1 MKNGFQ
7 KLTAIFMTVLMFL
20 AVIPVSAWG
29 AEQYSNS
36 VVPGISVLS
45 ILPGDTNTITYIFQK
60 KNGEQTEEIARQIV
74 KKGDTLLEPE
84 VKTGENEKFT
94 GWEPA
99 VTFGTVGEITETKT
113 ITVTAKI
120 EKVYYIFFKDNT
132 GRVVAT
138 KECTDGQTV
147 SNFDDATQAALS
159 VIPLASDEGITG
171 WKNAAGDEVTSV
183 TLGKAD
189 VTLTA
194 KIEKGY
200 WITFESNGGSYI
212 APQFYA
218 ISETA
223 AAPAQPTKPGY
234 TFEGWYTDAGLTA
247 KVTNFANIKATTTV
261 YANWTP
267 ANTKYTVIHW
277 QENADNDDYSY
288 MESQTLYGNSGANT
302 SARAKTYDG
311 FTAQTIEQKT
321 IMGDGSTIVS
331 VYYKRNVYT
340 ITFYL
345 DKPIY
350 SCGKEEHTHSNWN
363 GCYDWRGKLICT
375 KEEHTHSSAC
385 GKVSQLEIKAKYG
398 ANISDQWPTVNGS
411 NTWRTKESSGPYQVN
426 IDTMPLGG
434 KKFYGPKTGT
444 GSETA
449 SYYVQVLDGEN
460 GDVTQNGVIYK
471 LHHKDTSPGTG
482 YSVTQEDKYAL
493 TGFTYKEGTANGQSY
508 NNATFYYTRNIY
520 NVVYLNPGD
529 EGNTEIHKTAYQYE
543 ANISNAGEFK
553 PTTPPA
559 GKEGYVFDGWYA
571 DPLGEKKYDFGGKTM
586 PAYNINVYAKWVSPV
601 YTVTIYDADKA
612 TVLDTITD
620 IPKGNTISEEDMP
633 TVTVP
638 DGSEFLGWVNME
650 DNKPFNFDTKITKNY
665 SLYAKVGSKEGYT
678 VAYNANGGAG
688 APTDLTKY
696 AVGSGAVVQPKGDM
710 TAPADDPDKAYFLG
724 WAKTAD
730 AETPDYQPGETMEIV
745 ATDANAERVITLY
758 AVWGPKPKTTTL
770 TYNANF
776 GETPAEKVCE
786 LENNATVTILDYG
799 NAELGLPTRPGY
811 EFLGWSEN
819 PNATEATYK
828 AGDQI
833 VVDETDATAKNI
845 LYAIWKQSVTSVK
858 VAKQVTGNFGDKT
871 REFKFEITFT
881 DANGK
886 ALRLVQ
892 TDKAPTYSITSD
904 TTVGG
909 EKLTVLMKDK
919 GEITLTNVP
928 IGGTLVVT
936 EIEAS
941 GYQTSYKIGETESQ
955 EGNVARY
962 IVPENGGTIT
972 FINHRNVSPDTGV
985 FVDSLPYILIIACV
999 AGAAALFLIRRRKK
1013 RED

>member
-94 GWEPA
+94 GWDPA

-147 SNFDDATQAALS
+147 SDF
-159 VIPLASDEGITG
+159 SDVTFPVGPDESITG
-171 WKNAAGDEVTSV
+171 WYFDAANTQKADSV
-183 TLGKAD
+183 TINGKN
-189 VTLTA
+189 VTLYA
-194 KIEKGY
+194 KVEKGY
-200 WITFESNGGSYI
+200 WITFDANGGSYT
-212 APQFYA
+212 APVFYA
-218 ISETA
+218 NGTA
-223 AAPAQPTKPGY
+223 AAAPVTNPTLPGY
-234 TFEGWYTDAGLTA
+234 SFDGWYLD
-247 KVTNFANIKATTTV
+247 KDCTNPANFSEITTSTTV
-261 YANWTP
+261 YAGWKAADT
-267 ANTKYTVIHW
+267 TYTVIHW
-277 QENADNDDYSY
+277 QENADDNGYSY
-288 MESQTLYGNSGANT
+288 VASDEKQPGASGAQT
-302 SARAKTYDG
+302 AARAKSYPG
-311 FTAQTIEQKT
+311 FTAQTITQET
-321 IMGDGSTIVS
+321 IAGDGSTIVS
-331 VYYKRNVYT
+331 VYYKRNIYT
-340 ITFYL
+340 VTFWSVKGNFIYGWEKDKEIT
-345 DKPIY
+345 KNRI
-350 SCGKEEHTHSNWN
+350 T
-363 GCYDWRGKLICT
+363 
-375 KEEHTHSSAC
+375 
-385 GKVSQLEIKAKYG
+385 AKYG
-398 ANISDQWPTVNGS
+398 ENIKDKWPRGIWS
-411 NTWRTKESSGPYQVN
+411 
-426 IDTMPLGG
+426 
-434 KKFYGPKTGT
+434 
-444 GSETA
+444 
-449 SYYVQVLDGEN
+449 
-460 GDVTQNGVIYK
+460 
-471 LHHKDTSPGTG
+471 TSPGGSIFQANIDVMPLEGDEFFQTNQGNANAYYYLEDLNGNYVLDHTDTG
-482 YSVTQEDKYAL
+482 ASSGATVTKEDRYPI
-493 TGFTYKEGTANGQSY
+493 TGFTCNENKSAKNRDRYDGAK
-508 NNATFYYTRNIY
+508 FYYDRNSYYI
-520 NVVYLNPGD
+520 VYISNGAEL
-529 EGNTEIHKTAYQYE
+529 KKASYKYE
-543 ANISNAGEFK
+543 ADISGAGNAYK
-553 PTTPPA
+553 PTIPPA
-559 GKEGYVFDGWYA
+559 GKEDYVFAGWYA
-571 DPLGEKKYDFGGKTM
+571 DPTGQTKYDFTGKKM
-586 PAYNINVYAKWVSPV
+586 PAQNITVYAKWVPPT
-601 YTVTIYDADKA
+601 YTVTLYDHDGKLIALGTDLEGNPIYSLEVAKGAKFDESQ
-612 TVLDTITD
+612 VPTITLD
-620 IPKGNTISEEDMP
+620 EGET
-633 TVTVP
+633 
-638 DGSEFLGWVNME
+638 FLGWTLK
-650 DNKPFNFDTKITKNY
+650 DGTPFNLDTEINRDY
-665 SLYAKVGSKEGYT
+665 ELYAHVGSTKGYRVQYEGGKDT
-678 VAYNANGGAG
+678 TG
-688 APTDLTKY
+688 
-696 AVGSGAVVQPKGDM
+696 
-710 TAPADDPDKAYFLG
+710 TAPLDDTNYAEGSYADVKLPGDLAKADKVFLG
-724 WAKTAD
+724 WAEATAP
-730 AETPDYQPGETMEIV
+730 TKIYQPGDKLPIEAGKAV
-745 ATDANAERVITLY
+745 DGVITLY
-758 AVWGPKPKTTTL
+758 AVWGDKPVQTKL
-770 TYNANF
+770 TYKANF
-776 GETPAEKVCE
+776 EGATPAEKVCE

-811 EFLGWSEN
+811 EFLGWSED
-819 PNATEATYK
+819 PKAKETDKLYK

-833 VVDETDATAKNI
+833 IVDETTAKNI

-999 AGAAALFLIRRRKK
+999 AGVAALFLIRRRKK

>member
-29 AEQYSNS
+29 AERYSNS

-74 KKGDTLLEPE
+74 KEGDTLLEPE

-94 GWEPA
+94 GWDPA

-147 SNFDDATQAALS
+147 SDF
-159 VIPLASDEGITG
+159 SDVTFPVGPDESITG
-171 WKNAAGDEVTSV
+171 WYFDAANTQKADSV
-183 TLGKAD
+183 TINGQN
-189 VTLTA
+189 VTLYA
-194 KIEKGY
+194 KVEKGY
-200 WITFESNGGSYI
+200 WITFDANGGSYT
-212 APQFYA
+212 APVFYA
-218 ISETA
+218 NGTAA
-223 AAPAQPTKPGY
+223 AAPAEPSKPG
-234 TFEGWYTDAGLTA
+234 FKFAGWYLDEALETKAIFD
-247 KVTNFANIKATTTV
+247 NIKANTTV
-261 YANWTP
+261 YAKWN
-267 ANTKYTVIHW
+267 AASAKYTVIHW
-277 QENADNDDYSY
+277 WENANDDDYSY
-288 MESQTLYGNSGANT
+288 HESEELYGNAGEMT
-302 SARAKTYDG
+302 SAAAKTYNVEG
-311 FTAQTIEQKT
+311 TNILGKKVTSNKVFTAEMITQKT
-321 IMGDGSTIVS
+321 IAGDGSTIVN
-331 VYYKRNVYT
+331 VYYKRATYKLTFMSPGGAQILKTVTKKWEQNLDTTDWYT
-340 ITFYL
+340 YEGDNNYKINNERMIAFLSVMPMNGATLYAIGNGGNTNTATYYVETL
-345 DKPIY
+345 N
-350 SCGKEEHTHSNWN
+350 GKET
-363 GCYDWRGKLICT
+363 
-375 KEEHTHSSAC
+375 
-385 GKVSQLEIKAKYG
+385 G
-398 ANISDQWPTVNGS
+398 AIPVNGRWFTVHHTDTTRGTANYTVGDEDRYPITGFNLIPS
-411 NTWRTKESSGPYQVN
+411 MGTQV
-426 IDTMPLGG
+426 G
-434 KKFYGPKTGT
+434 KSYKNAKFYYARASFDIIYINNGGEGNK
-444 GSETA
+444 TA
-449 SYYVQVLDGEN
+449 SY
-460 GDVTQNGVIYK
+460 K
-471 LHHKDTSPGTG
+471 
-482 YSVTQEDKYAL
+482 
-493 TGFTYKEGTANGQSY
+493 
-508 NNATFYYTRNIY
+508 
-520 NVVYLNPGD
+520 
-529 EGNTEIHKTAYQYE
+529 YE
-543 ANISNAGEFK
+543 ADISGAGNAYK
-553 PTTPPA
+553 PTIPPA
-559 GKEGYVFDGWYA
+559 GKEDYVFAGWYA
-571 DPLGEKKYDFGGKTM
+571 DPTGQTKYDFTGKKM
-586 PAYNINVYAKWVSPV
+586 PANSITVYAKWVPPT
-601 YTVTIYDADKA
+601 YTVTLYDHDGNQVYALTIAKGA
-612 TVLDTITD
+612 KLDESQVPTITLD
-620 IPKGNTISEEDMP
+620 EGET
-633 TVTVP
+633 
-638 DGSEFLGWVNME
+638 FLGWTLK
-650 DNKPFNFDTKITKNY
+650 DGTPFNLDTEINRDY
-665 SLYAKVGSKEGYT
+665 ELHARVGSQKGYSVKYDGNGAAGTPPEDKTNYAEGSYAD
-678 VAYNANGGAG
+678 VKLPG
-688 APTDLTKY
+688 DLAK
-696 AVGSGAVVQPKGDM
+696 
-710 TAPADDPDKAYFLG
+710 ADKVFLG
-724 WAKTAD
+724 WATD
-730 AETPDYQPGETMEIV
+730 AANPAMIYQPGDKLPIQADMDV
-745 ATDANAERVITLY
+745 NDDGVITLY
-758 AVWGPKPKTTTL
+758 AVWGDKPVQTKL

-776 GETPAEKVCE
+776 GETPAEKVYE
-786 LENNATVTILDYG
+786 LENNATETIKSYD
-799 NAELGLPTRPGY
+799 ETGLSPRSGY
-811 EFLGWSEN
+811 EFLGWSED
-819 PNATEATYK
+819 PNAKETDKLYK

-833 VVDETDATAKNI
+833 IVDDETDATAKNI

-999 AGAAALFLIRRRKK
+999 AGVAALFLIRRRKK

>member
-29 AEQYSNS
+29 AERYSNS

-94 GWEPA
+94 GWDPA

-147 SNFDDATQAALS
+147 SDF
-159 VIPLASDEGITG
+159 SDVTFPVGPDESITG
-171 WKNAAGDEVTSV
+171 WYFDAANTQKANSV
-183 TLGKAD
+183 TISGQN
-189 VTLTA
+189 VTLYA
-194 KIEKGY
+194 KVEKGY
-200 WITFESNGGSYI
+200 WITFDANGGSYT
-212 APQFYA
+212 APVFYA
-218 ISETA
+218 NGTA
-223 AAPAQPTKPGY
+223 AAAPVTDPTLPGY
-234 TFEGWYTDAGLTA
+234 SFDGWYLD
-247 KVTNFANIKATTTV
+247 KDCTNPANFSEITTSTTV
-261 YANWTP
+261 YAGWKAADT
-267 ANTKYTVIHW
+267 TYTVIHW
-277 QENADNDDYSY
+277 QENADDNGYSY
-288 MESQTLYGNSGANT
+288 KESETKQGASGKQTAAT
-302 SARAKTYDG
+302 AKSYLG
-311 FTAQTIEQKT
+311 FTAQTITQET
-321 IMGDGSTIVS
+321 IAGDGSTIVN
-331 VYYKRNVYT
+331 VYYKRNLYEVKFYSYSGWFSSSEEYVNLR
-340 ITFYL
+340 IT
-345 DKPIY
+345 
-350 SCGKEEHTHSNWN
+350 
-363 GCYDWRGKLICT
+363 
-375 KEEHTHSSAC
+375 
-385 GKVSQLEIKAKYG
+385 AKYG
-398 ANISDQWPTVNGS
+398 ANIRDKWPTYNGS
-411 NTWRTKESSGPYQVN
+411 STWATTDGGSTYQVN
-426 IDTMPLGG
+426 IDTMPLDGA
-434 KKFYGPKTGT
+434 KFYGPKTGY

-449 SYYVQVLDGEN
+449 YYYVEVLPGES
-460 GDVTQNGVIYK
+460 GTTTYHGTTYK
-471 LHHKDTSPGTG
+471 LDHSDTSPGTG
-482 YSVTQEDKYAL
+482 YTVTQNDKYEL
-493 TGFTYKEGTANGQSY
+493 TGFTYKEGTKNGGKY
-508 NNATFYYTRNIY
+508 DNAKFYYTRNSY
-520 NVVYLNPGD
+520 NVVYVSNSQTV
-529 EGNTEIHKTAYQYE
+529 NTASYKYE
-543 ANISNAGEFK
+543 ADISNAGGYV
-553 PTTPPA
+553 PTTAPV
-559 GKEGYVFDGWYA
+559 GKEDYVFAGWYA
-571 DPLGEKKYDFGGKTM
+571 DPTGQTKYDFTGKKM
-586 PAYNINVYAKWVSPV
+586 PAQNITVYAKWVPPT
-601 YTVTIYDADKA
+601 YTVTLYDQDGNQVYALTIAKGA
-612 TVLDTITD
+612 KLDESQVPTITLD
-620 IPKGNTISEEDMP
+620 EGET
-633 TVTVP
+633 
-638 DGSEFLGWVNME
+638 FLGWTLK
-650 DNKPFNFDTKITKNY
+650 DGTPFNLDTEINRDY
-665 SLYAKVGSKEGYT
+665 ELHARVGSQKGYSVTYDENSETTTGTVPRDDEKYAEGSYAD
-678 VAYNANGGAG
+678 VKLPG
-688 APTDLTKY
+688 DLTMEGK
-696 AVGSGAVVQPKGDM
+696 V
-710 TAPADDPDKAYFLG
+710 FLG
-724 WAKTAD
+724 WALKKD
-730 AETPDYQPGETMEIV
+730 AQKADYQPGDKLLIK
-745 ATDANAERVITLY
+745 ADITLY
-758 AVWGPKPKTTTL
+758 AVWGDKPVQTKL

-776 GETPAEKVCE
+776 GETPPEKVYE
-786 LENNATVTILDYG
+786 LENNATETIKSYG
-799 NAELGLPTRPGY
+799 ETGLPSRSGY
-811 EFLGWSEN
+811 EFLGWSKVQD
-819 PNATEATYK
+819 ATEATYK

-833 VVDETDATAKNI
+833 IVDETDATAKNI

-941 GYQTSYKIGETESQ
+941 GYQISYKIGETESQ

>member
-94 GWEPA
+94 GWDPA

-147 SNFDDATQAALS
+147 SDF
-159 VIPLASDEGITG
+159 SDVTFPVGPDESITG
-171 WKNAAGDEVTSV
+171 WYFDEAAQTEKADSV
-183 TLGKAD
+183 TINGQNVKLY
-189 VTLTA
+189 A
-194 KIEKGY
+194 KVEKGY
-200 WITFESNGGSYI
+200 WITFDANGGSYT
-212 APQFYA
+212 APVFYA
-218 ISETA
+218 NGTA
-223 AAPAQPTKPGY
+223 AAAPVTNPTLPGY
-234 TFEGWYTDAGLTA
+234 SFDRWYLDKECKNEADFSKITTS
-247 KVTNFANIKATTTV
+247 TTV
-261 YANWTP
+261 YAGWKAADT
-267 ANTKYTVIHW
+267 TYTVIHW
-277 QENADNDDYSY
+277 QENADDNGYSY
-288 MESQTLYGNSGANT
+288 VASDEKQPGASGAQT
-302 SARAKTYDG
+302 AARAKSYLG
-311 FTAQTIEQKT
+311 FTAQSITQETIA
-321 IMGDGSTIVS
+321 GDGSTIVN
-331 VYYKRNVYT
+331 VYYKRNVYD
-340 ITFYL
+340 IKFY
-345 DKPIY
+345 
-350 SCGKEEHTHSNWN
+350 
-363 GCYDWRGKLICT
+363 
-375 KEEHTHSSAC
+375 
-385 GKVSQLEIKAKYG
+385 EIKWNNYQYQWSEITSIRITAKYG
-398 ANISDQWPTVNGS
+398 ANIRNEWPTYNDS
-411 NTWRTKESSGPYQVN
+411 NTWSTNSEYSSYWGLQGPYQVN
-426 IDTMPLGG
+426 IDTMPLDGA
-434 KKFYGPKTGT
+434 KFYGPKTGN

-449 SYYVQVLDGEN
+449 HYYVEVLPGES
-460 GDVTQNGVIYK
+460 GTTYHGTTYK
-471 LHHKDTSPGTG
+471 LDHSDTSPGTG
-482 YSVTQEDKYAL
+482 YTVTQEDKYDL
-493 TGFTYKEGTANGQSY
+493 TGFTYKEGTKNGGKY
-508 NNATFYYTRNIY
+508 DNAKFYYTRNSY
-520 NVVYLNPGD
+520 NVVYVSNSQTV
-529 EGNTEIHKTAYQYE
+529 NTASYKYE
-543 ANISNAGEFK
+543 ADISNAGGYV
-553 PTTPPA
+553 PTTAPV
-559 GKEGYVFDGWYA
+559 GKEDYVFAGWYA
-571 DPLGEKKYDFGGKTM
+571 DPTGQTKYDFTGKKM
-586 PAYNINVYAKWVSPV
+586 PANSITVYAKWVPPT
-601 YTVTIYDADKA
+601 YTVTLYDHDGNQVCALTIAKGA
-612 TVLDTITD
+612 KLDESQVPTITLD
-620 IPKGNTISEEDMP
+620 EGET
-633 TVTVP
+633 
-638 DGSEFLGWVNME
+638 FLGWKLQ
-650 DNKPFNFDTKITKNY
+650 DGTPFNLDTEINRNY
-665 SLYAKVGSKEGYT
+665 ELYAHVGSTKGYRVQYEGGEDT
-678 VAYNANGGAG
+678 TGA
-688 APTDLTKY
+688 APLDDTKY
-696 AVGSGAVVQPKGDM
+696 AEGSYADVKLPGDLAM
-710 TAPADDPDKAYFLG
+710 KDKVFLG
-724 WAKTAD
+724 WATEATAP
-730 AETPDYQPGETMEIV
+730 TTIYQPGDKLPIEAGKAV
-745 ATDANAERVITLY
+745 DGVITLY
-758 AVWGPKPKTTTL
+758 AVWGDKPVQTKL
-770 TYNANF
+770 TYKANF
-776 GETPAEKVCE
+776 EGAEHAEKVYE
-786 LENNATVTILDYG
+786 LENNATETIKSYG
-799 NAELGLPTRPGY
+799 DTGLSPRSGY
-811 EFLGWSEN
+811 EFLGWSEDR
-819 PNATEATYK
+819 NAKETDKLYK

-833 VVDETDATAKNI
+833 IVDETDATAKNI

>member
-94 GWEPA
+94 GWDPA

-147 SNFDDATQAALS
+147 SDFTDVTFP
-159 VIPLASDEGITG
+159 VGPDESITG
-171 WKNAAGDEVTSV
+171 WYFDEAAQAQKADSV
-183 TLGKAD
+183 TINGQN
-189 VTLTA
+189 VTLFA
-194 KIEKGY
+194 KVEKGY
-200 WITFESNGGSYI
+200 WITFDANGGSYT
-212 APQFYA
+212 APVFYA
-218 ISETA
+218 NGTA
-223 AAPAQPTKPGY
+223 AAAPVTNPTLPGY
-234 TFEGWYTDAGLTA
+234 SFDGWYLD
-247 KVTNFANIKATTTV
+247 KDCTNPANFSEITTSTTV
-261 YANWTP
+261 YAGWEA
-267 ANTKYTVIHW
+267 ANTTYTVIHW
-277 QENADNDDYSY
+277 QENADDNGYSY
-288 MESQTLYGNSGANT
+288 KESETKQGASGKQTAAT
-302 SARAKTYDG
+302 AKSYLG
-311 FTAQTIEQKT
+311 FTAQTITQET
-321 IMGDGSTIVS
+321 IAGDGSTIVN
-331 VYYKRNVYT
+331 VYYKRNLYEVKFYSYSGWFSSSEEYVNLR
-340 ITFYL
+340 IT
-345 DKPIY
+345 
-350 SCGKEEHTHSNWN
+350 
-363 GCYDWRGKLICT
+363 
-375 KEEHTHSSAC
+375 
-385 GKVSQLEIKAKYG
+385 AKYG
-398 ANISDQWPTVNGS
+398 ANIRDKWPTYNGS
-411 NTWRTKESSGPYQVN
+411 STWATTDGGSTYQVN
-426 IDTMPLGG
+426 IDTMPLDGA
-434 KKFYGPKTGT
+434 KFYGPKTGY

-449 SYYVQVLDGEN
+449 HYYVEVLPGES
-460 GDVTQNGVIYK
+460 GTTTYHGTTYK
-471 LHHKDTSPGTG
+471 LDHSDTSPGTG
-482 YSVTQEDKYAL
+482 YTVTQNDKYEL
-493 TGFTYKEGTANGQSY
+493 TGFTYKEGTKNGGKY
-508 NNATFYYTRNIY
+508 DNAKFYYTRNSY
-520 NVVYLNPGD
+520 NVVYVSNSQTV
-529 EGNTEIHKTAYQYE
+529 NTASYKYE
-543 ANISNAGEFK
+543 ADISNAGK
-553 PTTPPA
+553 YVPTTAPV
-559 GKEGYVFDGWYA
+559 GKEDYVFAGWYA
-571 DPLGEKKYDFGGKTM
+571 DPTGQTEYKFDGKTM
-586 PAYNINVYAKWVSPV
+586 PAQNITVYAKWVPPT
-601 YTVTIYDADKA
+601 YTVTLYDHDGKLIALGTDSEGNPIYSLEVAKGAKFDESQVPEI
-612 TVLDTITD
+612 TLDEGET
-620 IPKGNTISEEDMP
+620 
-633 TVTVP
+633 
-638 DGSEFLGWVNME
+638 FLGWKLQ
-650 DNKPFNFDTKITKNY
+650 DGTPFNLDTEINRNY
-665 SLYAKVGSKEGYT
+665 ELYAHVGSQKGYS
-678 VAYNANGGAG
+678 VEYDKNGATSGD
-688 APTDLTKY
+688 APIDDTKY
-696 AVGSGAVVQPKGDM
+696 AEGSYADVKLPGDL
-710 TAPADDPDKAYFLG
+710 AKADKVFLG
-724 WAKTAD
+724 WATEATAP
-730 AETPDYQPGETMEIV
+730 TTIYQPGDKLPIQADMDV
-745 ATDANAERVITLY
+745 NDDGVITLY
-758 AVWGPKPKTTTL
+758 AVWGDKPVQTKL
-770 TYNANF
+770 TYKANF
-776 GETPAEKVCE
+776 EGAEHAEKVYE
-786 LENNATVTILDYG
+786 LENNATETIKSYG
-799 NAELGLPTRPGY
+799 DTGLSPRSGY
-811 EFLGWSEN
+811 EFLGWSEVS
-819 PNATEATYK
+819 NATEATYK

-999 AGAAALFLIRRRKK
+999 AGVAALFLIRRRKK

>member
-60 KNGEQTEEIARQIV
+60 KNGEQTEKIARQIV

-94 GWEPA
+94 GWDPA

-120 EKVYYIFFKDNT
+120 EKVYYIFFKDDT

-147 SNFDDATQAALS
+147 SDF
-159 VIPLASDEGITG
+159 SDVTFPVGPDESITG
-171 WKNAAGDEVTSV
+171 WYFDAANTQKADSV
-183 TLGKAD
+183 TINGQN
-189 VTLTA
+189 VTLYA
-194 KIEKGY
+194 KVEKGY
-200 WITFESNGGSYI
+200 WITFDANGGSYT
-212 APQFYA
+212 APVFYA
-218 ISETA
+218 NGATA
-223 AAPAQPTKPGY
+223 AAPVTNPTLPGY
-234 TFEGWYTDAGLTA
+234 SFDGWYLDKECKNEADFSKITTS
-247 KVTNFANIKATTTV
+247 TTV
-261 YANWTP
+261 YAGWEA
-267 ANTKYTVIHW
+267 ANTTYTVIHW
-277 QENADNDDYSY
+277 QENADDNGYSY
-288 MESQTLYGNSGANT
+288 VESETKQGASGKQTAAT
-302 SARAKTYDG
+302 AKSYLG
-311 FTAQTIEQKT
+311 FTAQTITQET
-321 IMGDGSTIVS
+321 IAGDGSTIVN
-331 VYYKRNVYT
+331 VYYKRNLYEVKFYSYSGWFT
-340 ITFYL
+340 SSEEYVNLRIT
-345 DKPIY
+345 
-350 SCGKEEHTHSNWN
+350 
-363 GCYDWRGKLICT
+363 
-375 KEEHTHSSAC
+375 
-385 GKVSQLEIKAKYG
+385 AKYE
-398 ANISDQWPTVNGS
+398 ANIRAKWPNYNGS
-411 NTWRTKESSGPYQVN
+411 STWATTDSDNNNTKYQVN
-426 IDTMPLGG
+426 IDTMPFNGAT
-434 KKFYGPKTGT
+434 FYGPKTGN

-449 SYYVQVLDGEN
+449 YYYVEVLPGESGTEYYDG
-460 GDVTQNGVIYK
+460 TTYK
-471 LHHKDTSPGTG
+471 LDHSDTSPGRG
-482 YSVTQEDKYAL
+482 YRVTQEDKYAL
-493 TGFTYKEGTANGQSY
+493 TGFTYKGGTGNGSSY
-508 NNATFYYTRNIY
+508 NGAKFYYTRNSY
-520 NVVYLNPGD
+520 NVVYVSNGQTVNTASYKYKAD
-529 EGNTEIHKTAYQYE
+529 ISGAGNAY
-543 ANISNAGEFK
+543 K
-553 PTTPPA
+553 PTIPPA
-559 GKEGYVFDGWYA
+559 GKEDYVFDTWYA
-571 DPLGEKKYDFGGKTM
+571 DPTGQTEYKFDGKTM
-586 PAYNINVYAKWVSPV
+586 PAQNITVYAKWVPPT
-601 YTVTIYDADKA
+601 YTVTLYDHDGNQVYALTIAKGAKCDESQFPVI
-612 TVLDTITD
+612 TLDEGEI
-620 IPKGNTISEEDMP
+620 
-633 TVTVP
+633 
-638 DGSEFLGWVNME
+638 FLGWTLK
-650 DNKPFNFDTKITKNY
+650 DGTPFNLDTEINRDY
-665 SLYAKVGSKEGYT
+665 ELHARVGSQKGYSVKYDGNGAAGTPPEDKTNYAEGSYAD
-678 VAYNANGGAG
+678 VKLPG
-688 APTDLTKY
+688 DLAK
-696 AVGSGAVVQPKGDM
+696 
-710 TAPADDPDKAYFLG
+710 ADKVFLG
-724 WAKTAD
+724 WATEATD
-730 AETPDYQPGETMEIV
+730 LTTIYQPGDKLPIEAGKAV
-745 ATDANAERVITLY
+745 DGVITLY
-758 AVWGPKPKTTTL
+758 AVWGDKPVQTKL
-770 TYNANF
+770 TYKANF
-776 GETPAEKVCE
+776 EGAEHAEKVYE
-786 LENNATVTILDYG
+786 LENNATETIKSYG
-799 NAELGLPTRPGY
+799 DTGLSPRSGY
-811 EFLGWSEN
+811 EFLGWSEDRD
-819 PNATEATYK
+819 ATEATYK

-833 VVDETDATAKNI
+833 IVDETDATAKNI

-919 GEITLTNVP
+919 GEITLTNVS

-999 AGAAALFLIRRRKK
+999 AGVAALFLIRRRKK

>member
-29 AEQYSNS
+29 AERYSNS

-94 GWEPA
+94 GWDPA

-147 SNFDDATQAALS
+147 SDF
-159 VIPLASDEGITG
+159 SDVTFPVGPDESITG
-171 WKNAAGDEVTSV
+171 WYFDEAAQTEKAHSV
-183 TLGKAD
+183 TINGQN
-189 VTLTA
+189 VTLYA
-194 KIEKGY
+194 KVEKGY
-200 WITFESNGGSYI
+200 WITFDANGGSYT
-212 APQFYA
+212 APVFYA
-218 ISETA
+218 NGTTA
-223 AAPAQPTKPGY
+223 AAPVTNPTLPGY
-234 TFEGWYTDAGLTA
+234 SFDRWYLDKECKNEADFSKITTS
-247 KVTNFANIKATTTV
+247 TTV
-261 YANWTP
+261 YAGWKAADT
-267 ANTKYTVIHW
+267 TYTVIHW
-277 QENADNDDYSY
+277 QENADDNGYSY
-288 MESQTLYGNSGANT
+288 VESETKQGASGKQTAATVKSYL
-302 SARAKTYDG
+302 G
-311 FTAQTIEQKT
+311 FTAQTITQET
-321 IMGDGSTIVS
+321 IAGDGSTIVS
-331 VYYKRNVYT
+331 VYYKRNIYT
-340 ITFYL
+340 VTFWSVKWNIRQLKWVKDREITENR
-345 DKPIY
+345 I
-350 SCGKEEHTHSNWN
+350 T
-363 GCYDWRGKLICT
+363 
-375 KEEHTHSSAC
+375 
-385 GKVSQLEIKAKYG
+385 AKYG
-398 ANISDQWPTVNGS
+398 ENIKDKWPGGVWSISPGGSTFQANIDVMPLEGDEFFQTDQGNANAYYYLEDLNGNYVLDHTDTGASTNSTV
-411 NTWRTKESSGPYQVN
+411 TKEDRYD
-426 IDTMPLGG
+426 I
-434 KKFYGPKTGT
+434 
-444 GSETA
+444 
-449 SYYVQVLDGEN
+449 
-460 GDVTQNGVIYK
+460 
-471 LHHKDTSPGTG
+471 
-482 YSVTQEDKYAL
+482 
-493 TGFTYKEGTANGQSY
+493 TGFTCDIDRSPKDGSNYNG
-508 NNATFYYTRNIY
+508 AKFYYTRNSY
-520 NVVYLNPGD
+520 NVVYVSNGQIV
-529 EGNTEIHKTAYQYE
+529 NTASYKYE
-543 ANISNAGEFK
+543 ADISKAGDYV
-553 PTTPPA
+553 PTTKPV
-559 GKEGYVFDGWYA
+559 GKEDYVFDTWYA
-571 DPLGEKKYDFGGKTM
+571 DPTGQTKYDFTGKKM
-586 PAYNINVYAKWVSPV
+586 PANSITVYAKWVPPT
-601 YTVTIYDADKA
+601 YTVTLYDQDGNQVYALTIAKDAKIDESQMPVI
-612 TVLDTITD
+612 TLDEGET
-620 IPKGNTISEEDMP
+620 
-633 TVTVP
+633 
-638 DGSEFLGWVNME
+638 FLGWTLK
-650 DNKPFNFDTKITKNY
+650 DGTPFNLDTEINRDY
-665 SLYAKVGSKEGYT
+665 ELHARVGSQKGYS
-678 VAYNANGGAG
+678 VKYDGNGATSGD
-688 APTDLTKY
+688 APIDDTKY
-696 AVGSGAVVQPKGDM
+696 AEGSYADVKLPGDLAM
-710 TAPADDPDKAYFLG
+710 KDKVFLG
-724 WAKTAD
+724 WATEATAP
-730 AETPDYQPGETMEIV
+730 TTIYQPGDKLPIQ
-745 ATDANAERVITLY
+745 ADITLY
-758 AVWGPKPKTTTL
+758 AVWGDKPVQTKL

-819 PNATEATYK
+819 PKATEATYK

-833 VVDETDATAKNI
+833 IVDETDATAKNI

-999 AGAAALFLIRRRKK
+999 AGVAALFLIRRRKK

>member
-29 AEQYSNS
+29 AERYSNS

-94 GWEPA
+94 GWDPA

-120 EKVYYIFFKDNT
+120 EKVYYIFFKDDT

-147 SNFDDATQAALS
+147 SDF
-159 VIPLASDEGITG
+159 SDVTFPVGPDESITG
-171 WKNAAGDEVTSV
+171 WYFDEAAQTEKADSV
-183 TLGKAD
+183 TINGKN
-189 VTLTA
+189 VTLYA
-194 KIEKGY
+194 KVEKGY
-200 WITFESNGGSYI
+200 WITFDANGGSYT
-212 APQFYA
+212 APVFYA
-218 ISETA
+218 NGTAA
-223 AAPAQPTKPGY
+223 AAPAEPSKPG
-234 TFEGWYTDAGLTA
+234 FKFAGWYLDEALETKAIFDNL
-247 KVTNFANIKATTTV
+247 KANTTV
-261 YANWTP
+261 YAKWN
-267 ANTKYTVIHW
+267 AASAKYTVIHW
-277 QENADNDDYSY
+277 WENANDDDYSY
-288 MESQTLYGNSGANT
+288 HESQELYGNAGEMT
-302 SARAKTYDG
+302 SAAAKKYKVDG
-311 FTAQTIEQKT
+311 TNILGEKVTSNEVFTAETITQKT
-321 IMGDGSTIVS
+321 IAGDGSTIVN
-331 VYYKRNVYT
+331 VYYKRASYT
-340 ITFYL
+340 LTFKDPRGRQTLKTVTKKWEQNL
-345 DKPIY
+345 DTTDWYTYDGNNNYRINKNTDNARMIAFLSVMPM
-350 SCGKEEHTHSNWN
+350 N
-363 GCYDWRGKLICT
+363 GATLYAIRSLANTNTATYYVETLNGDEAGAIQINGRWFTVHHVDTTRG
-375 KEEHTHSSAC
+375 
-385 GKVSQLEIKAKYG
+385 
-398 ANISDQWPTVNGS
+398 
-411 NTWRTKESSGPYQVN
+411 
-426 IDTMPLGG
+426 
-434 KKFYGPKTGT
+434 
-444 GSETA
+444 TA
-449 SYYVQVLDGEN
+449 SYTVGDEDRYPITGFNLIPDMGTQV
-460 GDVTQNGVIYK
+460 GDSYKNAKFYYSRASFEIIYINNGV
-471 LHHKDTSPGTG
+471 
-482 YSVTQEDKYAL
+482 EDK
-493 TGFTYKEGTANGQSY
+493 
-508 NNATFYYTRNIY
+508 
-520 NVVYLNPGD
+520 
-529 EGNTEIHKTAYQYE
+529 KTAYKYE
-543 ANISNAGEFK
+543 ADISGAGNAYK
-553 PTTPPA
+553 PTIPPA
-559 GKEGYVFDGWYA
+559 GKEDYVFDTWYA
-571 DPLGEKKYDFGGKTM
+571 DPTGQTKYDFTGKKM
-586 PAYNINVYAKWVSPV
+586 PAQNITVYAKWVPPT
-601 YTVTIYDADKA
+601 YTVTFYDQDDNLVDALTIAKGA
-612 TVLDTITD
+612 KLDESQVPTITLD
-620 IPKGNTISEEDMP
+620 EGET
-633 TVTVP
+633 
-638 DGSEFLGWVNME
+638 FLGWTLK
-650 DNKPFNFDTKITKNY
+650 DGTPFNLDTEINRDY
-665 SLYAKVGSKEGYT
+665 VLYARVGSQKGYSVKYDGNGETGGKAPEDRTNYAEGSYAD
-678 VAYNANGGAG
+678 VKLPG
-688 APTDLTKY
+688 DLAK
-696 AVGSGAVVQPKGDM
+696 
-710 TAPADDPDKAYFLG
+710 ADKVFLG
-724 WAKTAD
+724 WALKED
-730 AETPDYQPGETMEIV
+730 AQKADYQPGDKLLIKADMDV
-745 ATDANAERVITLY
+745 NGDGVITLY
-758 AVWGPKPKTTTL
+758 AVWGDKPDQTKL
-770 TYNANF
+770 TYKANF
-776 GETPAEKVCE
+776 EGATPAEKVCE

-799 NAELGLPTRPGY
+799 NAELGLPPRSGY
-811 EFLGWSEN
+811 EFLGWSED
-819 PNATEATYK
+819 PKATDAPYK

-833 VVDETDATAKNI
+833 VVDNTDNENI

-999 AGAAALFLIRRRKK
+999 AGVAALFLIRRRKK

>member
-94 GWEPA
+94 GWDPV

-147 SNFDDATQAALS
+147 SDF
-159 VIPLASDEGITG
+159 SDVTFPVGPDESITG
-171 WKNAAGDEVTSV
+171 WYFDADKTQKADSV
-183 TLGKAD
+183 TISGQN
-189 VTLTA
+189 VTLYA
-194 KIEKGY
+194 KVEKGY
-200 WITFESNGGSYI
+200 WITFDANGGSYT
-212 APQFYA
+212 APVFYA
-218 ISETA
+218 NGTAA
-223 AAPAQPTKPGY
+223 AAPAEPSKPG
-234 TFEGWYTDAGLTA
+234 FKFAGWYLDEALETKAIFD
-247 KVTNFANIKATTTV
+247 NIKANTTV
-261 YANWTP
+261 YAKWN
-267 ANTKYTVIHW
+267 AASAKYTVIHW
-277 QENADNDDYSY
+277 WENANDDDYSY
-288 MESQTLYGNSGANT
+288 HESEELYGNAGEMT
-302 SARAKTYDG
+302 SAAAKTYNVEG
-311 FTAQTIEQKT
+311 TNILGKKVTSNKVFTAETITQKT
-321 IMGDGSTIVS
+321 IAGDGSTIVN
-331 VYYKRNVYT
+331 VYYKRATYKLTFRVQSYYGWSELKTVAKKWEQNLDTSDWYTYDGDNNYT
-340 ITFYL
+340 I
-345 DKPIY
+345 
-350 SCGKEEHTHSNWN
+350 
-363 GCYDWRGKLICT
+363 
-375 KEEHTHSSAC
+375 
-385 GKVSQLEIKAKYG
+385 
-398 ANISDQWPTVNGS
+398 NGS
-411 NTWRTKESSGPYQVN
+411 TRMIAFLSVMPMNGATLNAIGNGGNTNTATYYVETLNGQEAGAIRENGRWFTVHHT
-426 IDTMPLGG
+426 DTTRG
-434 KKFYGPKTGT
+434 
-444 GSETA
+444 TA
-449 SYYVQVLDGEN
+449 SYTV
-460 GDVTQNGVIYK
+460 GD
-471 LHHKDTSPGTG
+471 
-482 YSVTQEDKYAL
+482 EDRYPI
-493 TGFTYKEGTANGQSY
+493 TGFNLIPSMGTQVGKSYK
-508 NNATFYYTRNIY
+508 NAKFYYARASFDIIY
-520 NVVYLNPGD
+520 INNGG
-529 EGNTEIHKTAYQYE
+529 EGNKTASYKYE
-543 ANISNAGEFK
+543 ADISGAGNAYK
-553 PTTPPA
+553 PTIPPA
-559 GKEGYVFDGWYA
+559 GKEDYVFAGWYA
-571 DPLGEKKYDFGGKTM
+571 DPTGQTKYDFTGKKM
-586 PAYNINVYAKWVSPV
+586 PANSITVYAKWVPPT
-601 YTVTIYDADKA
+601 YTVTLYDHDGNQVYALTIAKGA
-612 TVLDTITD
+612 KLDESQVPTITLD
-620 IPKGNTISEEDMP
+620 EGET
-633 TVTVP
+633 
-638 DGSEFLGWVNME
+638 FLGWTLK
-650 DNKPFNFDTKITKNY
+650 DGTPFNLDTEINRDY
-665 SLYAKVGSKEGYT
+665 ELHARVGSQKGYSVKYDRNGAAGTPPEDKTNYAEGSYAD
-678 VAYNANGGAG
+678 VKLPG
-688 APTDLTKY
+688 DLAMK
-696 AVGSGAVVQPKGDM
+696 
-710 TAPADDPDKAYFLG
+710 DKAFLG
-724 WAKTAD
+724 WATD
-730 AETPDYQPGETMEIV
+730 AANPAMIYQPGDKLPIQADMDV
-745 ATDANAERVITLY
+745 NDDGVITLY
-758 AVWGPKPKTTTL
+758 AVWGDKPVQTKL
-770 TYNANF
+770 TYKANF
-776 GETPAEKVCE
+776 EGAEHAEKFYE
-786 LENNATVTILDYG
+786 LENNATETIKSYD
-799 NAELGLPTRPGY
+799 ETGLSPRSGY

-819 PNATEATYK
+819 PKATEATYK

-833 VVDETDATAKNI
+833 VVDDETDATAKNI

-985 FVDSLPYILIIACV
+985 LVDSLPYILIIACV
-999 AGAAALFLIRRRKK
+999 AGVAALFLIRRRKK

>member
-94 GWEPA
+94 GWDPA

-147 SNFDDATQAALS
+147 SDF
-159 VIPLASDEGITG
+159 SDVTFPVGPDESITG
-171 WKNAAGDEVTSV
+171 WYFDEAAQTEKADSV
-183 TLGKAD
+183 TINGKN
-189 VTLTA
+189 VTLYA
-194 KIEKGY
+194 KVEKGY
-200 WITFESNGGSYI
+200 WIAFDANGGSYT
-212 APQFYA
+212 APVFYA
-218 ISETA
+218 NGAAA
-223 AAPAQPTKPGY
+223 AAPAEPSKPG
-234 TFEGWYTDAGLTA
+234 FKFAGWYLDEALETKAIFD
-247 KVTNFANIKATTTV
+247 NIKANTTV
-261 YANWTP
+261 YAKWN
-267 ANTKYTVIHW
+267 AASAKYTVIHW
-277 QENADNDDYSY
+277 WENANDNDYSY
-288 MESQTLYGNSGANT
+288 HESEELYGNAGEMT
-302 SARAKTYDG
+302 SAAAKIYNVEGTDILG
-311 FTAQTIEQKT
+311 KKVTSNKVFTAETITQKT
-321 IMGDGSTIVS
+321 IAGDGSTIVN
-331 VYYKRNVYT
+331 VYYKRATYKLTFRVQSYDGWSELKTVTKKWEQNLDTTDWYTYEGNNNYT
-340 ITFYL
+340 I
-345 DKPIY
+345 DKGNGRMIAFLSVMPMNGATLNAILSY
-350 SCGKEEHTHSNWN
+350 ANENKATYYVETLNGKEVDAIQEN
-363 GCYDWRGKLICT
+363 GRWFTVHHEDTTRGTANYTVGDEDRYPITGFNLIPSMGT
-375 KEEHTHSSAC
+375 QVGDRYKNAEFYYSRASF
-385 GKVSQLEIKAKYG
+385 EIIYI
-398 ANISDQWPTVNGS
+398 NNGGEG
-411 NTWRTKESSGPYQVN
+411 NK
-426 IDTMPLGG
+426 
-434 KKFYGPKTGT
+434 
-444 GSETA
+444 TA
-449 SYYVQVLDGEN
+449 SY
-460 GDVTQNGVIYK
+460 K
-471 LHHKDTSPGTG
+471 
-482 YSVTQEDKYAL
+482 
-493 TGFTYKEGTANGQSY
+493 
-508 NNATFYYTRNIY
+508 
-520 NVVYLNPGD
+520 
-529 EGNTEIHKTAYQYE
+529 YE
-543 ANISNAGEFK
+543 ADISGAGNAYK
-553 PTTPPA
+553 PIIPPA
-559 GKEGYVFDGWYA
+559 GKEDYVFDTWYA
-571 DPLGEKKYDFGGKTM
+571 DPTGQTKYDFTGKKM
-586 PAYNINVYAKWVSPV
+586 PANSITVYAKWVPPT
-601 YTVTIYDADKA
+601 YTVTLYDHDGNQVYALTIAKGA
-612 TVLDTITD
+612 KLDESQVPTITLD
-620 IPKGNTISEEDMP
+620 EGET
-633 TVTVP
+633 
-638 DGSEFLGWVNME
+638 FLGWTLK
-650 DNKPFNFDTKITKNY
+650 DGTPFNLDTEINRDY
-665 SLYAKVGSKEGYT
+665 ELHARVGSQKGYS
-678 VAYNANGGAG
+678 VKYDGNGATSGD
-688 APTDLTKY
+688 APIDDTKY
-696 AVGSGAVVQPKGDM
+696 AEGSYADVKLPGDL
-710 TAPADDPDKAYFLG
+710 AKADKVFLG
-724 WAKTAD
+724 WATVA
-730 AETPDYQPGETMEIV
+730 ANPTTIYQPGDKLPIDASM
-745 ATDANAERVITLY
+745 ATNGIITLY
-758 AVWGPKPKTTTL
+758 AVWGDKPVQTKL
-770 TYNANF
+770 TYKANF
-776 GETPAEKVCE
+776 EGAEHAEKFYE
-786 LENNATVTILDYG
+786 LENNATETIKSYD
-799 NAELGLPTRPGY
+799 ETGLSPRSGY

-819 PNATEATYK
+819 PKATEATYK

-833 VVDETDATAKNI
+833 VVDDETDATAKNI

-985 FVDSLPYILIIACV
+985 LVDSLPYILIIACV
-999 AGAAALFLIRRRKK
+999 AGVAALFLIRRRKK

>member
-74 KKGDTLLEPE
+74 KEGDTLLEPE

-94 GWEPA
+94 GWDPA

-120 EKVYYIFFKDNT
+120 EKVYYIFFKDDT

-147 SNFDDATQAALS
+147 SDFSDVTFP
-159 VIPLASDEGITG
+159 VGSDESITG
-171 WKNAAGDEVTSV
+171 WYFDADKTQKADSV
-183 TLGKAD
+183 TINGKN
-189 VTLTA
+189 VTLYA
-194 KIEKGY
+194 KVEKGY
-200 WITFESNGGSYI
+200 WITFDANGGSYT
-212 APQFYA
+212 APVFYA
-218 ISETA
+218 NGTVA
-223 AAPAQPTKPGY
+223 AKPATDPTLPGY
-234 TFEGWYTDAGLTA
+234 SFDGWYLDKECKNPADFSKITTS
-247 KVTNFANIKATTTV
+247 TTV
-261 YANWTP
+261 YAGWKAADT
-267 ANTKYTVIHW
+267 TYTVIHW
-277 QENADNDDYSY
+277 QENADDNGYSY
-288 MESQTLYGNSGANT
+288 AESDKDQPGASGAQT
-302 SARAKTYDG
+302 AARAKSYLG
-311 FTAQTIEQKT
+311 FTAQAIEQKT
-321 IMGDGSTIVS
+321 IAGDGSTIVN
-331 VYYKRNVYT
+331 VYYKRNEYT
-340 ITFYL
+340 VTFWTVKWVSSGFFMGEYVKDKEIVEKRIT
-345 DKPIY
+345 
-350 SCGKEEHTHSNWN
+350 
-363 GCYDWRGKLICT
+363 
-375 KEEHTHSSAC
+375 
-385 GKVSQLEIKAKYG
+385 AKYG
-398 ANISDQWPTVNGS
+398 ENIKDKWPGGVWSISPGGSTFQANIDVMPLEGDEFFQTDQGNANAYYYLEDLNGNYVLDHTDTGASSTATV
-411 NTWRTKESSGPYQVN
+411 TKEDRYP
-426 IDTMPLGG
+426 I
-434 KKFYGPKTGT
+434 
-444 GSETA
+444 
-449 SYYVQVLDGEN
+449 
-460 GDVTQNGVIYK
+460 
-471 LHHKDTSPGTG
+471 
-482 YSVTQEDKYAL
+482 
-493 TGFTYKEGTANGQSY
+493 TGFTCNENKSAKNRDRYDGAK
-508 NNATFYYTRNIY
+508 FYYDRNSYYI
-520 NVVYLNPGD
+520 VYISNGAEL
-529 EGNTEIHKTAYQYE
+529 KKASYKYE
-543 ANISNAGEFK
+543 ADISGAGNAYK
-553 PTTPPA
+553 PIIPPA
-559 GKEGYVFDGWYA
+559 GKEDYVFDTWYA
-571 DPLGEKKYDFGGKTM
+571 DPTGQTEYKFDGKTM
-586 PAYNINVYAKWVSPV
+586 PAQNITVYAKWVPPT
-601 YTVTIYDADKA
+601 YTVTLYDHDGKMIALGTDLEGNPIYSLEVAKGAKFDESQVPVI
-612 TVLDTITD
+612 TLDEGET
-620 IPKGNTISEEDMP
+620 
-633 TVTVP
+633 
-638 DGSEFLGWVNME
+638 FLGWTLK
-650 DNKPFNFDTKITKNY
+650 DGTPFNLDTEINRDY
-665 SLYAKVGSKEGYT
+665 ELHARVGSQKGYSVKYDGNGAAGTPPEDRTNYAEGSYAD
-678 VAYNANGGAG
+678 VKLPG
-688 APTDLTKY
+688 DL
-696 AVGSGAVVQPKGDM
+696 AMKG
-710 TAPADDPDKAYFLG
+710 KVFLG
-724 WAKTAD
+724 WATEATDPTKI
-730 AETPDYQPGETMEIV
+730 YQPGDKLLIKADMDV
-745 ATDANAERVITLY
+745 NDDGVITLY
-758 AVWGPKPKTTTL
+758 AVWGDKPVQTKL

-776 GETPAEKVCE
+776 GETPPTVEIT
-786 LENNATVTILDYG
+786 LDNNATVTIKSYG
-799 NAELGLPTRPGY
+799 DAELRLPPRSGY

-819 PNATEATYK
+819 PKATETDKLYK

-833 VVDETDATAKNI
+833 IVDDETDATAKNI

-892 TDKAPTYSITSD
+892 TDKVPTYSITSD

-985 FVDSLPYILIIACV
+985 LVDSLPYILIIACV
-999 AGAAALFLIRRRKK
+999 AGVAALFLIRRRKK

>member
-29 AEQYSNS
+29 AERYSNS

-94 GWEPA
+94 GWDPA

-147 SNFDDATQAALS
+147 SDFSDVTFP
-159 VIPLASDEGITG
+159 VGSDESITG
-171 WKNAAGDEVTSV
+171 WYFDEAAQTEKADSV
-183 TLGKAD
+183 TISGQN
-189 VTLTA
+189 VTLYA
-194 KIEKGY
+194 KVEKGY
-200 WITFESNGGSYI
+200 WITFDANGGSYT
-212 APQFYA
+212 APVFYA
-218 ISETA
+218 NGTTA
-223 AAPAQPTKPGY
+223 AAPVTNPTLPGY
-234 TFEGWYTDAGLTA
+234 SFDGWYLD
-247 KVTNFANIKATTTV
+247 KDCTNPANFSEITTSTTV
-261 YANWTP
+261 YAGWEA
-267 ANTKYTVIHW
+267 ANTTYTVIHW
-277 QENADNDDYSY
+277 QENADDNGYSY
-288 MESQTLYGNSGANT
+288 KESETKQGASGKQTAAT
-302 SARAKTYDG
+302 AKSYLG
-311 FTAQTIEQKT
+311 CTAQAIEQKT
-321 IMGDGSTIVS
+321 IAGDGSTIVN
-331 VYYKRNVYT
+331 VYYKRN
-340 ITFYL
+340 
-345 DKPIY
+345 IY
-350 SCGKEEHTHSNWN
+350 SVKFYSSGYGSSEYEELRIT
-363 GCYDWRGKLICT
+363 
-375 KEEHTHSSAC
+375 
-385 GKVSQLEIKAKYG
+385 AKYG
-398 ANISDQWPTVNGS
+398 ANIRAKWPNYNGS
-411 NTWRTKESSGPYQVN
+411 STWATTNGGSTYQVN
-426 IDTMPLGG
+426 IDTMPLNGAT
-434 KKFYGPKTGT
+434 FYGPMTGY

-449 SYYVQVLDGEN
+449 YYYVEVLPGES
-460 GDVTQNGVIYK
+460 GTTYHGTTYK
-471 LHHKDTSPGTG
+471 LDHSDTSPGTG
-482 YSVTQEDKYAL
+482 YKVTKEDKYDL
-493 TGFTYKEGTANGQSY
+493 TGFTYKEGTKNGGSY
-508 NNATFYYTRNIY
+508 NNAKFYYTRNSYDVIY
-520 NVVYLNPGD
+520 ISNGETV
-529 EGNTEIHKTAYQYE
+529 NTASYKYE
-543 ANISNAGEFK
+543 ADISKAGEYE
-553 PTTPPA
+553 PTTKPV
-559 GKEGYVFDGWYA
+559 GKEDYVFDTWYA
-571 DPLGEKKYDFGGKTM
+571 DPTGQTKYDFTGKKM
-586 PAYNINVYAKWVSPV
+586 PAQNITVYAKWVPPT
-601 YTVTIYDADKA
+601 YTVKLYDQDGNPIYSL
-612 TVLDTITD
+612 TVAKGAKLDESQVPTITLD
-620 IPKGNTISEEDMP
+620 EGET
-633 TVTVP
+633 
-638 DGSEFLGWVNME
+638 FLGWTLK
-650 DNKPFNFDTKITKNY
+650 DGTPFNLDTEINRDY
-665 SLYAKVGSKEGYT
+665 ELHARVGSQKGYSVKYDGNGAAGKPPEDKTNYAEGSYAD
-678 VAYNANGGAG
+678 VKLPG
-688 APTDLTKY
+688 DLAMK
-696 AVGSGAVVQPKGDM
+696 
-710 TAPADDPDKAYFLG
+710 DKAFLG
-724 WAKTAD
+724 WALKED
-730 AETPDYQPGETMEIV
+730 AQKADYQPGDKLLIK
-745 ATDANAERVITLY
+745 ADITLY
-758 AVWGPKPKTTTL
+758 AVWGDKPVQTKL

-776 GETPAEKVCE
+776 GETPPEKVYE

-799 NAELGLPTRPGY
+799 DDKLGLPLRPGY
-811 EFLGWSEN
+811 EFLGWSED
-819 PNATEATYK
+819 PKAKETDKLYK

-833 VVDETDATAKNI
+833 IVDDETDATAKNI

-999 AGAAALFLIRRRKK
+999 AGVAALFLIRRRKK